1 MLDKEY
7 ILNLFYYLDGSLY
20 WKNPTAKCMN
30 RNDFAGKKR
39 KDGYI
44 DIKINGK
51 IYLAHRL
58 IFLYHHGYLPKY
70 IDHIDG
76 NPLNNKIENL
86 REATQQQ
93 NCKNSKISK
102 ANTSGVKN
110 VSFSKKSKKWQV
122 SLSIDKKLKHIGFYE
137 DLELAEFV
145 AIEARNKYYKEF
157 ARHS

>member
-1 MLDKEY
+1 MK
-7 ILNLFYYLDGSLY
+7 
-20 WKNPTAKCMN
+20 K
-30 RNDFAGKKR
+30 NDFAGKKR

-76 NPLNNKIENL
+76 NQLNNKVENL
-86 REATQQQ
+86 REATQQE

-110 VSFSKKSKKWQV
+110 VSFNKKSKKWQV
-122 SLSIDKKLKHIGFYE
+122 SLSIDKKLKHIGFYD